1 MYKYNFEVLNKVS
14 EHKKSLWE
22 KMYYLAGV
30 FCMIIFTFLLVLAT
44 FSNEDF
50 PSIDYS
56 YLLIIFG
63 AGSLVFYFHAFLI
76 NQIASMKHFSEV
88 TAKEVA
94 VTNAILIKVY
104 NEQTAEERRRKEY
117 EGKNRKRKCCNKR
130 GVKEFKSN

>member
-14 EHKKSLWE
+14 DHKKSLWE
-22 KMYYLAGV
+22 KMYYLMGA
-30 FCMIIFTFLLVLAT
+30 FCVIIFIFLSVFIVFL
-44 FSNEDF
+44 NEDILF
-50 PSIDYS
+50 RNYS
-56 YLLIIFG
+56 YLLIIFC
-63 AGSLVFYFHAFLI
+63 ACSLVFYFHTFMI